1 MIDTSSY
8 DYATECLFRAAS
20 TMGRGPARRRNIN
33 DHQWATF
40 VVSVASGESLRAIEH
55 AFGWLRSRALDCSAS
70 SFADHYA

>member
-33 DHQWATF
+33 
-40 VVSVASGESLRAIEH
+40 
-55 AFGWLRSRALDCSAS
+55 
-70 SFADHYA
+70 